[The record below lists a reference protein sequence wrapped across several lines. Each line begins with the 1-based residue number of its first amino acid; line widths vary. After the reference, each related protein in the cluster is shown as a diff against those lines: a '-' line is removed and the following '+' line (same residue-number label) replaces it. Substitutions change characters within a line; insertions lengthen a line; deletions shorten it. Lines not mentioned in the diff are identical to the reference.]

1 MAPLLSRFGNNFGL
15 VLGKIGT
22 IKATGGTVT
31 IPGNGFKYHTFTSPE
46 TFSVTSG
53 GTVEVL
59 LVGAGGGGGP
69 SYGGG
74 GGAGGLVYGPSVTLS
89 TGTYSITIGTGGGA
103 STVGG
108 DTIFGPGT
116 PTPIIAKGGG
126 GGGNAESSAP
136 GNGGSGCGAGG
147 SGLT

>member
-1 MAPLLSRFGNNFGL
+1 MAPIFTGLKLGFGRGAADASGPFS
-15 VLGKIGT
+15 
-22 IKATGGTVT
+22 ATGGTIT

-59 LVGAGGGGGP
+59 LVGAGGGGCGP

-103 STVGG
+103 STVGC
-108 DTIFGPGT
+108 DTLFGP
-116 PTPIIAKGGG
+116 
-126 GGGNAESSAP
+126 
-136 GNGGSGCGAGG
+136 
-147 SGLT
+147 